1 MQRFVLGVLCVLA
14 VQSCGKGPPP
24 VVDPME
30 AAYLEV
36 QNQAFYDM
44 TVYAIR
50 SGMRIRMGIV
60 PGNQTQVFPIPR
72 SLVSQGLPLRF
83 MADPIGGRQSP
94 YSEEIAVRPGDTIVI
109 RIPPT

>member
-1 MQRFVLGVLCVLA
+1 MRLPIIGLLGTIALL
-14 VQSCGKGPPP
+14 SCSKGPPP
-24 VVDPME
+24 PVDPME
-30 AAYLEV
+30 ATYLEV
-36 QNQAFYDM
+36 QNQSFYDM

-72 SLVSQGLPLRF
+72 SLVTTGLPLRF

>member
-1 MQRFVLGVLCVLA
+1 VRRSVFGLLSALA
-14 VQSCGKGPPP
+14 VLSCGKGPPP
-24 VVDPME
+24 AVDPME

-36 QNQAFYDM
+36 QNQSFYDM

-60 PGNQTQVFPIPR
+60 SGNQTQVFPIPR
-72 SLVSQGLPLRF
+72 SLVNQGLPLRF